1 MNTLKL
7 AFENRGMT
15 LKAAVEMGANYQ
27 TLWKQ
32 FRNDRRVGPKT
43 ALLYERILGI
53 PRSEL
58 RPDLWPPAIATPATP
73 RGGED
78 AA

>member
-43 ALLYERILGI
+43 ALNIVSTVSYNSME
-53 PRSEL
+53 
-58 RPDLWPPAIATPATP
+58 
-73 RGGED
+73 
-78 AA
+78 